1 MRVITQC
8 AYARNHRNHES
19 ITSRHRCLQNGS
31 AISHKYSNW
40 NYAFH
45 LEVQILG
52 HQSTTYFFMVHSQ
65 LVSGLSLSLSLF
77 SFNLDSGLKICT
89 LWWFCPVKR
98 QSNHGFSMQA
108 SFQQL
113 AFGHHQV
120 YKQKSAGKFSRNRQ
134 VLKLLGFPANF
145 LIGAI
150 AVTVHVKKCDI
161 WYKYIYHYICKC
173 KYIIHV
179 HIVYLQMYVLF
190 HWYVQIVFLP
200 FSSKGDFFLSRV
212 SIIWSQPS
220 TQPWSHLFF
229 LVWRSRGRWAMGRWW
244 DANYV
249 YIYICIP

>member
-1 MRVITQC
+1 MNHLSFQGCRFSSTKSQGRDLELRSCWKLITSVPWFSIHFL
-8 AYARNHRNHES
+8 HRLMNKMLPLWLLWEVKRRKPSRELCELSHNVHMQDTIDHES

-65 LVSGLSLSLSLF
+65 MIFWTLSLPLF
-77 SFNLDSGLKICT
+77 SFNLDSGLEICT

-108 SFQQL
+108 WFQQL

-134 VLKLLGFPANF
+134 VLNLVGIPANF

-150 AVTVHVKKCDI
+150 ARLQYSTCKKMWFMI
-161 WYKYIYHYICKC
+161 
-173 KYIIHV
+173 
-179 HIVYLQMYVLF
+179 
-190 HWYVQIVFLP
+190 
-200 FSSKGDFFLSRV
+200 
-212 SIIWSQPS
+212 
-220 TQPWSHLFF
+220 
-229 LVWRSRGRWAMGRWW
+229 
-244 DANYV
+244 
-249 YIYICIP
+249 